1 MARLLHAPAAPRGQA
16 DDKREVK
23 TQKLPKTN
31 FLAVALRLRKR
42 LLTHFHCF
50 GGGIASWGID
60 PRQRARQRARIY
72 ILAQTPTS

>member
-1 MARLLHAPAAPRGQA
+1 VARLLHAPAAPRGQA

-50 GGGIASWGID
+50 FRGGGHCQLGYRPQAAG
-60 PRQRARQRARIY
+60 
-72 ILAQTPTS
+72 